1 MVHFS
6 KFISTVAA
14 ASLLAPSLAHP
25 GEHHDHHAI
34 KAQIQAR
41 ERLAAKVRRSV
52 DACSGT
58 SEHLQVSARS
68 AARRSKV
75 VRDLREKRGITTAP
89 QKFKRDL
96 ATLERFDALDHN
108 RTDEDHYD
116 MHTPEH
122 IIFGAN
128 TSCVLSPEVTD
139 GPYYVTGEQIRSNVK
154 EELYCDGVDL
164 FLEVQYIDINTCL
177 PVPNVWIDIWNANS
191 TGTYSGISTSGNY
204 ASGGYNSTYLRGIQ
218 PTDRDGVVHFETIF
232 PGHYDGSRA
241 THTHLL
247 SHMNATRFPNNTI
260 STNGNITHI
269 GQLFWNSELR
279 EAVEQVYPYNTN
291 TQAITSNADD
301 MWDIVAAGTT
311 FDPFP
316 EYIYLGDDL
325 SDGLFAWIQI
335 GIDPTANYID
345 DEYYS
350 VAAYLDAEGGH
361 ASSNSFVGGGNGGEG
376 MGNGTAGNGT
386 FPGNGTSPVNST
398 SV

>member
-1 MVHFS
+1 MISPLFSQLFPTPVYYESTLCIIMVHFS
-6 KFISTVAA
+6 KFIGTVAA

-108 RTDEDHYD
+108 RTDEYHYD

-204 ASGGYNSTYLRGIQ
+204 ASGGYNSTYLRYF
-218 PTDRDGVVHFETIF
+218 VF
-232 PGHYDGSRA
+232 
-241 THTHLL
+241 L
-247 SHMNATRFPNNTI
+247 SP
-260 STNGNITHI
+260 ST
-269 GQLFWNSELR
+269 
-279 EAVEQVYPYNTN
+279 
-291 TQAITSNADD
+291 
-301 MWDIVAAGTT
+301 
-311 FDPFP
+311 
-316 EYIYLGDDL
+316 
-325 SDGLFAWIQI
+325 
-335 GIDPTANYID
+335 
-345 DEYYS
+345 
-350 VAAYLDAEGGH
+350 
-361 ASSNSFVGGGNGGEG
+361 
-376 MGNGTAGNGT
+376 
-386 FPGNGTSPVNST
+386 
-398 SV
+398 

>member
-6 KFISTVAA
+6 KLVSTVAA
-14 ASLLAPSLAHP
+14 AAFVAPSLAHP
-25 GEHHDHHAI
+25 GEHHDHHAV
-34 KAQIQAR
+34 KRQIDAR
-41 ERLAAKVRRSV
+41 EGLANRVRRSV
-52 DACSGT
+52 DACSE
-58 SEHLQVSARS
+58 SDEHAQVSARS

-75 VRDLREKRGITTAP
+75 VRELREKRRVTSAP

-96 ATLERFDALDHN
+96 ATLEKFDALDHN
-108 RTDEDHYD
+108 RTDVLHYD
-116 MHTPEH
+116 MNTPEH

-164 FLEVQYIDINTCL
+164 FLEVQYIDINTCQ
-177 PVPNVWIDIWNANS
+177 PVPDVWVDIWNANA
-191 TGTYSGISTSGNY
+191 TGVYSGISTSGNY

-218 PTDRDGVVHFETIF
+218 PTDGDGVVHFETIF
-232 PGHYDGSRA
+232 PGHYDGRA

-247 SHMNATRFPNNTI
+247 SHMNVTRFRNNTI
-260 STNGNITHI
+260 SATNNITHI

-279 EAVEQVYPYNTN
+279 EAVEEVYPYNTN
-291 TQAITSNADD
+291 TQAVTSNADD

-316 EYIYLGDDL
+316 QYVYLGDDL

-350 VAAYLDAEGGH
+350 VAAYLDADGGH
-361 ASSNSFVGGGNGGEG
+361 ASSSSFVGGGGGEG
-376 MGNGTAGNGT
+376 MGNGTAPENGT
-386 FPGNGTSPVNST
+386 APSNST
-398 SV
+398 SA

>member
-1 MVHFS
+1 MVHLY
-6 KFISTVAA
+6 KLVGTIAA
-14 ASLLAPSLAHP
+14 TAAFVAPSLAHP

-52 DACSGT
+52 DACSE
-58 SEHLQVSARS
+58 SSDHLQVSARS

-75 VRDLREKRGITTAP
+75 VRKLREKRGIIAAP

-96 ATLERFDALDHN
+96 ATLEKFDALDHN
-108 RTDEDHYD
+108 RTDVLHYD
-116 MHTPEH
+116 MNTPES
-122 IIFGAN
+122 IVFGAN

-154 EELYCDGVDL
+154 EELYCEGVDL
-164 FLEVQYIDINTCL
+164 FLEVQYIDINTCQ
-177 PVPNVWIDIWNANS
+177 PVPDVWVDIWNANA
-191 TGTYSGISTSGNY
+191 TGVYSGISTSGNY
-204 ASGGYNSTYLRGIQ
+204 ASDGYNSTYLRGIQ
-218 PTDRDGVVHFETIF
+218 PLMVTASSTSKQYSLILG
-232 PGHYDGSRA
+232 RA

-247 SHMNATRFPNNTI
+247 SHMNVARFPNNTI
-260 STNGNITHI
+260 SATNNITHI

-279 EAVEQVYPYNTN
+279 EAVEEVYPYNTN
-291 TQAITSNADD
+291 TQAVTSNADD

-316 EYIYLGDDL
+316 EYIYLGDDI

-335 GIDPTANYID
+335 GIDPTANYVD
-345 DEYYS
+345 DEYYA

-361 ASSNSFVGGGNGGEG
+361 ASSSSFVGGGGGEG
-376 MGNGTAGNGT
+376 MANGTALGNGTA
-386 FPGNGTSPVNST
+386 PSNST
-398 SV
+398 SSAVVA